1 MGLRAYSLLSL
12 NDLRDNVP
20 RKQKTRKGR
29 GIGSGKGKTA
39 GRGHKGQKARG
50 TMKFGFEGGQTPMR
64 RRLPKRGFKNP
75 FSLTFQWQPV
85 KVEIFCIEDLLL
97 RLIRNGRG
105 TGAIGVKQIID
116 GVKTWNGALVQ
127 RTDPMAKFIWCQEWD
142 CQGNKEAV
150 EAAVWDLSGDVE
162 LHYNQLVCGHCLSL
176 SGLEKKG
183 RLFCQRLL
191 VPPPKL
197 KR

>member
-1 MGLRAYSLLSL
+1 MIRRRLLSSLLSSTPLLSPKTTSISTFTAIQTLKDSNFANGASGFMGFRAYSLLSL

-75 FSLTFQWQPV
+75 FSLTFQVYFP
-85 KVEIFCIEDLLL
+85 
-97 RLIRNGRG
+97 
-105 TGAIGVKQIID
+105 
-116 GVKTWNGALVQ
+116 
-127 RTDPMAKFIWCQEWD
+127 
-142 CQGNKEAV
+142 
-150 EAAVWDLSGDVE
+150 
-162 LHYNQLVCGHCLSL
+162 SL
-176 SGLEKKG
+176 
-183 RLFCQRLL
+183 
-191 VPPPKL
+191 
-197 KR
+197 